1 MSPLP
6 NSPLT
11 FLKGAAMGVAE
22 VIPGVSGGTI
32 AFVTGIYERLLT
44 VIKSILGPT
53 VLRAWRQGGLRAGW
67 FAADGVFLVTLLTGM
82 AAGLVVGV
90 FGISHLLEHY
100 PPLIWAFFFGLIISS
115 AVYVGRHVRQWGAA
129 EAALLVVA
137 ALVAFGITVATPAQ
151 GLETPWFVFVS
162 GAIAISALMLP
173 GVSGSFMLLLMGMYA
188 YVLGAVRETLRSFDP
203 ASLLVVATFAAG
215 CLVGMATFS
224 RLLTWLFKRFHD
236 QTMAALTGFMIGSLY
251 KIWPWRNVI
260 SFRENSKGEQVPF
273 QEASVWPAQYAEHTG
288 EPAYLMGA
296 LALMVVGAA
305 LVVALGRVTPKSE

>member
-6 NSPLT
+6 NSPLN

-53 VLRAWRQGGLRAGW
+53 VLRAWRQGGLRAAW
-67 FAADGVFLVTLLTGM
+67 AAADGAFLVTLLSGM

-100 PPLIWAFFFGLIISS
+100 PPLIWAFFFGLILAS
-115 AVYVGRHVRQWGAA
+115 AVYVGRHVREWGVA
-129 EAALLVVA
+129 EAALLLAGALA
-137 ALVAFGITVATPAQ
+137 AYTISVATPSQ
-151 GLETPWFVFVS
+151 GLEEPWFVFVC

-188 YVLGAVRETLRSFDP
+188 YVLGAVKATLESLDP
-203 ASLLVVATFAAG
+203 ASMLVVVTFAAG

-224 RLLTWLFKRFHD
+224 RVLTWLFRRFHD
-236 QTMAALTGFMIGSLY
+236 QTMAALTGFMVGSLY

-260 SFRENSKGEQVPF
+260 SYRENSKGEQVPF
-273 QEASVWPAQYAEHTG
+273 QETSVWPAQYAEHTG
-288 EPAYLMGA
+288 QPEYLLGA
-296 LALMVVGAA
+296 LALIVVGIV
-305 LVVALGRVTPKSE
+305 LVIALGRVTPKSE